1 MRANPALMFTRL
13 ILFIL
18 HPFNHRFVIRMNF
31 CSLFALISHYCNYC
45 ILPPVSLLSGDL
57 LTERRRPTS
66 SPAPRPPPSSPTSP
80 GQTRNEGRDR
90 ISKPSSL
97 SDLRRTEHC
106 SGNSS
111 ATKLKSFTLSTK
123 SIIAWK
129 KF

>member
-31 CSLFALISHYCNYC
+31 CSLFALISHYC

-80 GQTRNEGRDR
+80 GQTRNEGRGR

-111 ATKLKSFTLSTK
+111 ATKLTSFTLSTK
-123 SIIAWK
+123 IIIAWK